1 MEKILNYLT
10 DKYYGCLKYWW
21 LLLTLGIIMLALGVL
36 IFVFPVISY
45 LTMSMLFG
53 IVILISGIFYIIMS
67 ASRNVK
73 GRGWL
78 MASGIIET
86 VLGVLLTILPSITAA
101 ALPYFLGFW
110 LLFKGFTLI
119 GIGSDMSSVKGSG
132 WGWSI
137 IWALALIVCAFVI
150 ILYPMVFGIEAVII
164 WIGVSCIVAG
174 LSLISFSVNLKKGI
188 H

>member
-73 GRGWL
+73 GRG
-78 MASGIIET
+78 
-86 VLGVLLTILPSITAA
+86 
-101 ALPYFLGFW
+101 
-110 LLFKGFTLI
+110 
-119 GIGSDMSSVKGSG
+119 
-132 WGWSI
+132 
-137 IWALALIVCAFVI
+137 
-150 ILYPMVFGIEAVII
+150 
-164 WIGVSCIVAG
+164 
-174 LSLISFSVNLKKGI
+174 
-188 H
+188 